1 MLVIPSSSSRS
12 SQTIYNR
19 VHRHTVGRAQP
30 CRLLTDQPGVQF
42 NNADQPAARRRPPR
56 HRRGPSPRCIARQ
69 SGHRQRRQIWRRWQ
83 DGVRPRPRD
92 DNKAGRRRSWQRV
105 AALPGAARGGRGGA
119 GVRRDPSDEFG
130 RRQHLLWRPQQGQA
144 GLPEWQ
150 PVRRQGRRL
159 LHPAVHVQKPVPAL
173 TIHEHVR
180 AMCDTAGA
188 AIVAN

>member
-1 MLVIPSSSSRS
+1 VVRD
-12 SQTIYNR
+12 TGTWYE
-19 VHRHTVGRAQP
+19 VHYF
-30 CRLLTDQPGVQF
+30 L
-42 NNADQPAARRRPPR
+42 
-56 HRRGPSPRCIARQ
+56 SPWDEWGSLI
-69 SGHRQRRQIWRRWQ
+69 SLM
-83 DGVRPRPRD
+83 
-92 DNKAGRRRSWQRV
+92 V